1 MVAGGAAH
9 VSLVTGA
16 AGALGSAIAS
26 ALLGRGGTVVVSDVN
41 EQSLLALRQ
50 QLSVDSDRVIA
61 IPGDVT
67 SDSQTAELVREAIRQ
82 CGRIDACVNNAGIE
96 GPVSPVEELDLA
108 AVLRVFDVN
117 VFGTFRVTKE
127 VIRHFKERGGEG
139 RVVNIASGAGMA
151 GNPYMAPYSS
161 SKHAVVGFTRSIAGE
176 VAKNGISVNAV
187 CPGCVESP
195 MINRITDSLGVC
207 TGHPVSFVENIPL
220 GRYALPGEIGEVV
233 AYLAVDAPL
242 YLTGT
247 TIVIDGGLRA

>member
-16 AGALGSAIAS
+16 AGALGSAIAG
-26 ALLGRGGTVVVSDVN
+26 ALLGRGGMVILSDVD
-41 EQSLLALRQ
+41 EQALEAVRS
-50 QLSVDSDRVIA
+50 QLSEDSDRVVA

-67 SDSQTAELVREAIRQ
+67 SDSETVELVREAIRQ

-108 AVLRVFDVN
+108 ATRRVFEVN

-127 VIRHFKERGGEG
+127 VVRHFKERGGAG
-139 RVVNIASGAGMA
+139 RIVNIASGAGLA
-151 GNPYMAPYSS
+151 GNPYMSPYSA

-176 VAKNGISVNAV
+176 LAKDGIAVTAV
-187 CPGCVESP
+187 CPGCVDSP
-195 MINRITDSLGVC
+195 MIDRIADNMTIC
-207 TGHPVSFVENIPL
+207 TGRPVSFVEGIPF
-220 GRYALPGEIGEVV
+220 GRYALPAEIGDVV
-233 AYLAVDAPL
+233 AYLAVNAPL